1 MLPLTAMQ
9 TISTWAS
16 PEDFW
21 RAFEAAKRW
30 PKTMRSLRKVSLEP
44 PGPLRP
50 GSLIRAVNESGLTR
64 NERVA
69 EAEPPHRLVLVI
81 DEADFYSRTEYEIAA
96 GEDGTDITVRG
107 TLAAR
112 GLGQW
117 IRFLLWRERMTPMLR
132 TTLRERAQ
140 AIVDL
145 AERMRDS
152 SSASS

>member
-9 TISTWAS
+9 TVTTHAS
-16 PEDFW
+16 PEAVW

-30 PKTMRSLRKVSLEP
+30 PKAMRSLRQVSVEP

-50 GSLIRAVNESGLTR
+50 GSLIRAVSESGATR

-81 DEADFYSRTEYEIAA
+81 DEADFYSRTQYEIAA

-112 GLGQW
+112 GIGQW
-117 IRFLLWRERMTPMLR
+117 VRFLLWRERMTPMLR

-140 AIVDL
+140 AIADL
-145 AERMRDS
+145 AERMREQN
-152 SSASS
+152 